1 MGDWLLGLPLVWI
14 GVAAFA
20 GTYLTAAIV
29 YLAITRLAADETRLA
44 AFRSVS
50 PGMLPP
56 LGIIFGLLVGF
67 TAAQVWSDYDRAKLA
82 VANEAS
88 GLRAVVLLAAV
99 FPEAQAA
106 ELRSLVSRHID
117 QAIKTEWPAMSEHH
131 ATLAMPPAMLTEAL
145 KATLELKPAD
155 DGQRLAQ
162 SEILA
167 SIEKTLEA
175 RRQRIVISG
184 SAVSAVKWAGLLLQ
198 ALITLLAIAMVHSGN
213 RGSAGLALWLFA
225 TGIALSI
232 FMIAAYN
239 RPFGGVV
246 AIDPTLLEHVQ
257 STVPR

>member
-1 MGDWLLGLPLVWI
+1 MGNWLFGLPLFWM
-14 GVAAFA
+14 GVAVFA
-20 GTYLTAAIV
+20 LTYLIAALV
-29 YLAITRLAADETRLA
+29 YLTITRLATNEARLT

-82 VANEAS
+82 VTNEAS
-88 GLRAVVLLAAV
+88 GLRAVLLLSAV
-99 FPEAQAA
+99 FPPDQAA
-106 ELRSLVSRHID
+106 RLQSLVSGHID
-117 QAIKTEWPAMSEHH
+117 AAIKTEWPAMAEHQ
-131 ATLAMPPAMLTEAL
+131 ATLAMPPAMLKDALQAALAL
-145 KATLELKPAD
+145 KPQD
-155 DGQRLAQ
+155 DGQRAAQ
-162 SEILA
+162 TQILV
-167 SIEKTLEA
+167 SLEETLEA
-175 RRQRIVISG
+175 RRQRIVLSG
-184 SAVSAVKWAGLLLQ
+184 SSVSGVKWAGLLLQ
-198 ALITLLAIAMVHSGN
+198 GLITLLAIAMVHSGN